1 MMSNTFLILDD
12 DINIRKMLK
21 QLILKNNLGRVVAEL
36 SSGEHAVEE
45 IIFYRPD
52 IVLIDLL
59 LPFKDGIDIIEQTIA
74 QGYSGKFIMIS
85 QVENEEM
92 ISNAYQKGILFFI
105 HKPINRLETLHVIK
119 MVSQNI
125 ELERSVNM
133 IRNVLSGFDANSA
146 QSGTSTVEDNIRSIL
161 TDIGI
166 ISEAGSKDL
175 IAVIRK
181 IILYKKKNP
190 LLSYQLQDIYQEIA
204 EEENGNKATK
214 ASARTI
220 EQRIRRTILKAIEN
234 IAQLGLDDYYN
245 PKFTEYSS
253 RLFELKQVK
262 QEMKFIEN
270 PAEERGKIN
279 IKRFVE
285 GVISQIN
292 F

>member
-1 MMSNTFLILDD
+1 MSNTFLIIDD
-12 DINIRKMLK
+12 DMNIRKMLK
-21 QLILKNNLGRVVAEL
+21 QIVLKNNFGRIVAEL

-45 IIFYRPD
+45 INFYNPD

-59 LPFKDGIDIIEQTIA
+59 LPVKDGIDIIDQTIA
-74 QGYSGKFIMIS
+74 QGFTGKFIMIS
-85 QVENEEM
+85 QVENEHM
-92 ISNAYQKGILFFI
+92 VSSAYEKGIMFFI
-105 HKPINRLETLHVIK
+105 HKPINMLEAIHVIK

-125 ELERSVNM
+125 ELERSVNL
-133 IRNVLSGFDANSA
+133 IKNVLSGIDS
-146 QSGTSTVEDNIRSIL
+146 SSTSTNVSSIEDGIRNVL

-175 IAVIRK
+175 ITVIHR
-181 IILYKKKNP
+181 IILHKKKNP
-190 LLSYQLQDIYQEIA
+190 LISYQLQDIYQQIA
-204 EEENGNKATK
+204 NEDANTKDVK
-214 ASARTI
+214 ASARTL
-220 EQRIRRTILKAIEN
+220 EQRIRRTILKAMEN
-234 IAQLGLDDYYN
+234 ISQLGLDDYYN

-262 QEMKFIEN
+262 QEMRYIEN

>member
-1 MMSNTFLILDD
+1 MSNTFLIIDD
-12 DINIRKMLK
+12 DMNIRKMLK
-21 QLILKNNLGRVVAEL
+21 QIVLKNNFGRIVAEL

-45 IIFYRPD
+45 IIFYNPD

-59 LPFKDGIDIIEQTIA
+59 LPVKDGIDIIDQTIA
-74 QGYSGKFIMIS
+74 QGFTGKFIMIS
-85 QVENEEM
+85 QVENEHM
-92 ISNAYQKGILFFI
+92 VSSAYEKGIMFFI
-105 HKPINRLETLHVIK
+105 HKPINMLEAIHVIK

-125 ELERSVNM
+125 ELERSVNL
-133 IRNVLSGFDANSA
+133 IKNVLSGIDS
-146 QSGTSTVEDNIRSIL
+146 SSTSTNVSSIEDGIRNVL

-175 IAVIRK
+175 ITVIHR
-181 IILYKKKNP
+181 IILHKKKNP
-190 LLSYQLQDIYQEIA
+190 LISYQLQDIYQQIA
-204 EEENGNKATK
+204 NEDANTKDVK
-214 ASARTI
+214 ASARTL
-220 EQRIRRTILKAIEN
+220 EQRIRRTILKAMEN
-234 IAQLGLDDYYN
+234 ISQLGLDDYYN

-262 QEMKFIEN
+262 QEMRYIEN

>member
-45 IIFYRPD
+45 IMFYRPD

-59 LPFKDGIDIIEQTIA
+59 LPFKDGIDIMEQTMA
-74 QGYSGKFIMIS
+74 QGFLGKFIMIS

-92 ISNAYQKGILFFI
+92 VSSAYEKGILFFI
-105 HKPINRLETLHVIK
+105 HKPINKLEAIHVIK
-119 MVSQNI
+119 MVNQNI
-125 ELERSVNM
+125 ELEKSVNM
-133 IRNVLSGFDANSA
+133 IRNVLSGFNPNS
-146 QSGTSTVEDNIRSIL
+146 QLGTSTTEDNIRSIL

-204 EEENGNKATK
+204 EEENGNKGTK

-220 EQRIRRTILKAIEN
+220 EQRIRRTILKAMEN